1 MTGATPASLAAMLIR
16 HFSGSR
22 VSDFIRITIGSEA
35 GLDRLT
41 DVLAEFLATPSKT
54 I

>member
-1 MTGATPASLAAMLIR
+1 VR

-35 GLDRLT
+35 ELDRLT
-41 DVLAEFLATPSKT
+41 DALAEFLAKPSPM
-54 I
+54 